1 MHESQVTKHEST
13 RFHERLRLLI
23 IAYIKDGYMVLNTFP
38 KEERYALTAQGK
50 RSITS
55 VFLNYTEGYARKQK
69 KVTRHLYEVAYG
81 SLQESIGVFYLAVQL
96 GFISSEAYTPLFN
109 QKEHIARM
117 LWKTIEGVQTDS

>member
-1 MHESQVTKHEST
+1 MSEGT
-13 RFHERLRLLI
+13 FHQTLRKLI
-23 IAYIKDGYMVLNTFP
+23 VAYIKAGYIVLNLFP
-38 KEERYALTAQGK
+38 KEERFALTAQGK

-55 VFLNYTEGYARKQK
+55 IFLNYTEGYARKQK

-96 GFISSEAYTPLFN
+96 GFITKEVYQPLFE

-117 LWKTIEGVQTDS
+117 LWKTIDGVSTD

>member
-1 MHESQVTKHEST
+1 MSEGT
-13 RFHERLRLLI
+13 FHQTLHKLI
-23 IAYIKDGYMVLNTFP
+23 IAYVKAGYVVLNTFP

-69 KVTRHLYEVAYG
+69 KTTRHLYEVAYG

-96 GFISSEAYTPLFN
+96 GFISKETYIPLFN